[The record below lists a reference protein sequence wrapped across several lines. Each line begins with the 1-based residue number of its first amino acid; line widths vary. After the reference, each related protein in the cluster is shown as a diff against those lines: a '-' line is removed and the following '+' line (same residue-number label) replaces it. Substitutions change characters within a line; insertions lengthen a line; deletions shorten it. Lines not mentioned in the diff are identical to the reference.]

1 MCGRQII
8 NGILVRVQLTV
19 GPLSKYRY
27 LVVIPPDSGSI
38 VEMDI
43 FGSWQNPPIVLLGG
57 AAIHLD

>member
-1 MCGRQII
+1 MRMCGRQII

-43 FGSWQNPPIVLLGG
+43 FGS
-57 AAIHLD
+57 